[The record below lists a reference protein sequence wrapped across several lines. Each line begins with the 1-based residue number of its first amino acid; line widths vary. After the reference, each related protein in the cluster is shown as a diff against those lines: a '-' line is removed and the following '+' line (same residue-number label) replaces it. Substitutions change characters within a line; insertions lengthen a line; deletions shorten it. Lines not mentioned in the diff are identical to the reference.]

1 MYSNRKKHKMA
12 GKTSSHRDL
21 IIRSQVIEL
30 IRAEKIKTTPN
41 KAKILKS
48 VFDKLVTKAKQ
59 DSISSKNALNSF
71 FASNDR
77 AITRFNA
84 IVSEK
89 LNDRNSGYTRLI
101 KTLPRKGDGAE
112 QVYVMLVNSEA
123 KEKKSRLKSIIDRK
137 NKKEESKAE
146 QKQSRRLNSSEK
158 KKQEK
163 VVSSGNS
170 AKTRRISM

>member
-1 MYSNRKKHKMA
+1 MA
-12 GKTSSHRDL
+12 GKTSSHRDM

-41 KAKILKS
+41 KARILKS
-48 VFDKLVTKAKQ
+48 VFDRLVTTSKKG
-59 DSISSKNALNSF
+59 SISSKNAINSF
-71 FASNDR
+71 FASNKR
-77 AITRFNA
+77 AIERFNN

-89 LNDRNSGYTRLI
+89 LSDRNSGYTRII

-112 QVYVMLVNSEA
+112 QVYIMLVNAEI
-123 KEKKSRLKSIIDRK
+123 KEKKSRLKSIMDRK
-137 NKKEESKAE
+137 NKKDELKAK
-146 QKQSRRLNSSEK
+146 QKQSKKMIASAK

-163 VVSSGNS
+163 VISGGNI